1 MATRL
6 SSQLGPQL
14 ARTARQLQP
23 NAQSFKRAATTGELS
38 RIQEV
43 MKEEENFAM
52 SRNLT
57 RTWKTGDV
65 YAPHDLSGAEAAKW
79 KKRYRPTTDAFDAL
93 SVNPL
98 TLYKVSDNPLL
109 CEMRATCILIPL

>member
-6 SSQLGPQL
+6 SSQLGSQL
-14 ARTARQLQP
+14 ARTTKQLQP
-23 NAQSFKRAATTGELS
+23 TAQPFKRTATTGELS

-79 KKRYRPTTDAFDAL
+79 KRRYRPTTDAFDAL

-98 TLYKVSDNPLL
+98 SLYKVSDTSTLVGEI
-109 CEMRATCILIPL
+109 CMLIPP